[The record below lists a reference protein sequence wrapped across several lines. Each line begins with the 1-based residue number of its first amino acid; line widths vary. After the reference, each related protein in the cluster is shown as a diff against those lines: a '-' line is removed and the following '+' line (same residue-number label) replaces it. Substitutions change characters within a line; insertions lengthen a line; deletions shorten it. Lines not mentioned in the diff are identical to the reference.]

1 MPAVTAKPTIIIN
14 QTMVAAAAR
23 RSCLTRI
30 ASMTNNDVP
39 AAPTPKPI
47 NTKPKPAN
55 STPEKGELAS
65 CHVESVAHS
74 APTASV
80 NMPPI
85 IHGVRREP

>member
-1 MPAVTAKPTIIIN
+1 M
-14 QTMVAAAAR
+14 AAAAR

-55 STPEKGELAS
+55 STPEKGAMAN
-65 CHVESVAHS
+65 CQVESVAHS
-74 APTASV
+74 APTAKV
-80 NMPPI
+80 NIPPI
-85 IHGVRREP
+85 IQGVRREP